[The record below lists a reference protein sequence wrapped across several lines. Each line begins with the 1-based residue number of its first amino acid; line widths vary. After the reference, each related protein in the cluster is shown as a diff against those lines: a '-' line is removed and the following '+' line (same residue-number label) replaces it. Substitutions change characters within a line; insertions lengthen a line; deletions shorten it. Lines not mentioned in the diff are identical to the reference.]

1 MRSWGRCEL
10 DNDHHAKWQRG
21 TTAEYEGKKQPLI
34 DGTLRPIAI
43 DEFLARDFPAKE
55 MIVAPWLPKKGLALA
70 FAPRGVGKT
79 HFAIGVG
86 YASACGGSFLKWSAP
101 KPRKVLL
108 LDGEM
113 PAGALQERLAD
124 TASKSEL
131 EPPTGDY
138 FRILSADICEFG
150 LPDISTR
157 VGQDELEPHLGDA
170 ELIIV
175 DNLSTLCRSGKENE
189 AESWGIVQGW
199 ALRQRRAGRSV
210 LFIHHAGK
218 GGEQR
223 GTSKRE
229 DVMDSVLKLSLPDDY
244 SPADGARFVVSF
256 TKSRGFVGPEAEPF
270 EAALRVGEWSTKDI
284 EDGLAEQA
292 HQMAAD
298 GMSQRKIAIEL
309 NCSPAKVNR
318 LINRHKV
325 IS

>member
-1 MRSWGRCEL
+1 MRSCDTYEPE
-10 DNDHHAKWQRG
+10 DHPGSDWQRG
-21 TTAEYEGKKQPLI
+21 TTESGGQKQGLVEGA
-34 DGTLRPIAI
+34 LRPIAI
-43 DEFLARDFPAKE
+43 DEFLTRDFPAKE

-86 YASACGGSFLKWSAP
+86 YASACGGQFLKWSAP
-101 KPRKVLL
+101 QPRKVLL

-113 PAGALQERLAD
+113 PAVSLQERLAD
-124 TASKSEL
+124 TAAKSHL
-131 EPPTGDY
+131 EPPSGDY

-157 VGQDELEPHLGDA
+157 VGQDELEPHLGDS

-229 DVMDSVLKLSLPDDY
+229 DVMDSVLKLALPDDY
-244 SPADGARFVVSF
+244 SPTDGARFVVSF

-270 EAALRVGEWSTKDI
+270 EAALRDGEWSTKDV

-292 HQMAAD
+292 QQMAAD
-298 GMSQRKIAIEL
+298 GMSQRKIAVEL
-309 NCSPAKVNR
+309 NCSPAKINR